1 MTSSNIERASPMP
14 GPWEL
19 GDWITSMG
27 DNVYRII
34 YSGKRAVSAISVYGR
49 RPDGS
54 QGGRKKKNGGY
65 APCVSTPE
73 CEATARLIAA
83 APELLDAL
91 LKARTDMLR
100 TDFKSYAAQ
109 AGYMRKYI
117 TDALNKAGVE

>member
-1 MTSSNIERASPMP
+1 MTSSNIASASPMP

-65 APCVSTPE
+65 APCISTPE
-73 CEATARLIAA
+73 CEATSRLIAA
-83 APELLDAL
+83 APELLEACKRLRSVVSDHVSIEDVDCLDAAIA
-91 LKARTDMLR
+91 KAEGR
-100 TDFKSYAAQ
+100 
-109 AGYMRKYI
+109 
-117 TDALNKAGVE
+117 